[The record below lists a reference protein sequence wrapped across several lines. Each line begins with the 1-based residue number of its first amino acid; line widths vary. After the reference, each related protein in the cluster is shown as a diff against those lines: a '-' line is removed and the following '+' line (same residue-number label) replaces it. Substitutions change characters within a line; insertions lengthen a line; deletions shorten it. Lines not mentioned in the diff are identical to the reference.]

1 MINLSMQQLESIKS
15 YLEDWFVIPKLED
28 CCTGKEISEI
38 DYLLEIAKVGITKL
52 IERKI
57 ITLKEITIDILKTD
71 SVLIPVCVLEA
82 LIKG

>member
-1 MINLSMQQLESIKS
+1 MIKLSEQQLESIKS

-28 CCTGKEISEI
+28 CCTEEEISET
-38 DYLLEIAKVGITKL
+38 DYLLLIAKVGIKKI

-71 SVLIPVCVLEA
+71 SVLIPVCVLEE
-82 LIKG
+82 LIK